1 MQPLT
6 DDILCDATRRHVPGW
21 GGAEVRLELIE
32 KGGSDRRYYRA
43 RAVGGG
49 GLETAILMVY
59 SDQRADN
66 AGFFGATEI
75 LGFSGARTMEIYA
88 HDVGRRLAWMEDL
101 GREDLWER
109 RQGEGALGLYRDS
122 LGQVARLHGLAA
134 GALPERLRGHLQPPF
149 DVRLYR
155 WEQDYFFEQF
165 GRRFL
170 GLAAGELEEL
180 REGAGLTELAE
191 SLAARPRCL
200 VHRDFQSQNV
210 MVRRGEAW
218 MIDYQGI
225 REGCAEYDVASLL
238 YDPYV
243 GLSAGEREGLW
254 EDYRELRRAGDGG
267 EVSGE
272 VLAMAASQRLMQALG
287 AYGKLGVGD
296 GKVAFLRHIPAAVRH
311 LEEVLAGSGLLP
323 ELRVALGRRA
333 ERWGGREG

>member
-1 MQPLT
+1 MPLLT
-6 DDILCDATRRHVPGW
+6 DDILCEATRRHVPGW
-21 GGAEVRLELIE
+21 GGAEVRLEAIE

-43 RAVGGG
+43 RAAGGRG
-49 GLETAILMVY
+49 TETAILMVY

-75 LGFSGARTMEIYA
+75 LAFSGARTMEIYA
-88 HDVGRRLAWMEDL
+88 HDAGRRLAWMEDL

-109 RQGEGALGLYRDS
+109 RQGEAALGLYRDS
-122 LGQVARLHGLAA
+122 LAQVARLHGLEVR
-134 GALPERLRGHLQPPF
+134 ALPERLRGQLQPPF
-149 DVRLYR
+149 DVQLYR

-170 GLAAGELEEL
+170 GLAPGELEEL
-180 REGAGLTELAE
+180 RRGAGFAELAE
-191 SLAARPRCL
+191 GLAALPRRL
-200 VHRDFQSQNV
+200 VHRDFQSQNL

-225 REGCAEYDVASLL
+225 REGCPEYDVASLL

-243 GLSAGEREGLW
+243 GLSGGEREELW
-254 EDYRELRRAGDGG
+254 GHYGELRAAGDGG
-267 EVSGE
+267 VVSRE

-296 GKVAFLRHIPAAVRH
+296 GKVAFLGHIPAAVRH
-311 LEEVLAGSGLLP
+311 LELVLEGSGLLP
-323 ELRVALGRRA
+323 ELLGALGRRPGEWKRGA
-333 ERWGGREG
+333 L